1 MTEKINV
8 KLNKNEVNKMLRGQ
22 GPYRGVREDLE
33 RRIQR
38 MADAAGPGHSTS
50 VEDTPNRLRA
60 SIWTSSDAAREA
72 EQQDLN
78 LTRSI
83 DSGRGD

>member
-1 MTEKINV
+1 MAEKIPV
-8 KLNKNEVNKMLRGQ
+8 KLNSSEVKKLLRGQ
-22 GPYRGVREDLE
+22 GQYKGVREDLE

-50 VEDTPNRLRA
+50 VEETENRLRA
-60 SIWTSSDAAREA
+60 SIWTSSDAAREREA
-72 EQQDLN
+72 KDLN

-83 DSGRGD
+83 DAGRGG